1 LARAGEEP
9 IRAEH
14 SFTWRLSQD
23 DQKQIDEVRSN
34 LTKYREVP
42 KRAVS
47 PRHEAAGEGEI
58 RRALS
63 VPYLKRG
70 NLSLARVENRYAD
83 YFFALIPDNYVIIH
97 ELAIRGD
104 CGLLEVQ
111 IKNIGISIIAGPKL
125 AVRRAKQRRH
135 ESKYWPTFA
144 VAIAVLFSKAFEAPR
159 QKRSNDK
166 PILKINFSINYDKR
180 FAFSI
185 IRTAKSSPAF
195 PFNT

>member
-1 LARAGEEP
+1 MVEYRVFLDAYTRLNTLLSAGSLQPEPRLRLNSALAKRKVVPISKVALARAGEEP

-42 KRAVS
+42 NEQFS

-70 NLSLARVENRYAD
+70 NLSLARVENR
-83 YFFALIPDNYVIIH
+83 LC
-97 ELAIRGD
+97 R
-104 CGLLEVQ
+104 LLLRLDTGQ
-111 IKNIGISIIAGPKL
+111 L
-125 AVRRAKQRRH
+125 RH
-135 ESKYWPTFA
+135 HP
-144 VAIAVLFSKAFEAPR
+144 
-159 QKRSNDK
+159 
-166 PILKINFSINYDKR
+166 
-180 FAFSI
+180 
-185 IRTAKSSPAF
+185 
-195 PFNT
+195 